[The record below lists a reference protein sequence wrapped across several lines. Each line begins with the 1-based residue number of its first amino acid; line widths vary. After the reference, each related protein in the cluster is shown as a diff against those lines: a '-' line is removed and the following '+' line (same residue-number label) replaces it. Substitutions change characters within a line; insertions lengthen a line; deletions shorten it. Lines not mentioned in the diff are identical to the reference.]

1 MEYASISSASPVMH
15 PFFQRDAVHQRP
27 QSHPLQHEMNST
39 PFPST
44 VQHSPP
50 SYPPSAEC
58 RHHLMQTHDSTS
70 PLPADDHAQYETH
83 HADDGRKRRKVSL
96 EPNLPLKQDTECSQL
111 AEQDTWID
119 QLGDAEATPLH
130 GNGFAAPADLDH
142 NPVQQH
148 VDQAFPPTPQP
159 NVVESGASIEEP
171 FRADVEIELQDQDPV
186 VSSVTQNVQHT
197 APLVETTASASTP
210 EDSSSSKDKQT
221 VTPKRKSMR
230 IGRNGKLTSS
240 PQDTI
245 QRSPKLHNK
254 ILGNKSTPIP
264 EPKKSKT
271 RARTIEAKKGRLV
284 SSLVVAF
291 NYQTPDL
298 GKKIDEILSGRKDAT
313 IRSTSLTSE
322 PQSQQKL
329 NIVAKKAVHPFFS
342 TKPAPKLPL
351 SSLATSDLSSTAP
364 TSEDE
369 TQRTSP
375 KAPKSWKDIIFTSK
389 RPLQKFF
396 LGSDPIWPP
405 LETHNVQPQHHFTAL
420 PGIPRPNESKFK
432 SKQLQSEV
440 CPEEDVL
447 QRFQDVMN
455 FHHSAPLHRP
465 TRLVVSGKALSISV
479 DCSNQTD
486 DDTFRPSLESLESKI
501 LSRPTAFDR
510 GMASDTHLW
519 SQEYAPKRWQEV
531 LQAQSRILY
540 DWLITLQVHQVQSG
554 QAQAKL
560 KPLIQKKRRKRKSD
574 EMDDFIAHSD
584 DDEEDGGQWPKNAIL
599 LVGPPGS
606 GKTASVYAVAQQLG
620 FEVFELHPGMRRNTK
635 DILDKV
641 GDMTQNHLVQRA
653 PEVLSRRSSISA
665 SDAESITP
673 LPLAPGADQQGIAA
687 FLGKDKQT
695 RKKPLKHQLDTDTTN
710 KDIKPRQQKQSLI
723 LFEEVDI
730 LFEDDKG
737 FWSGV
742 QSLIRTSKRPV
753 VMTCNDPTSIPFDEL
768 DLFTIL
774 TYAQPAPDIAIEYL
788 HKVAAAEG
796 HLLEMDAIQGLYLTK
811 GCDLRASMAELNFWC
826 QMTVGSSQ
834 GGLDWFMPDHERQQ
848 ASADGSIVRI
858 VSKDTFLAGHDLLP
872 EALFDGED
880 LIRFA
885 HQELGIS
892 PLDWVVDTNFGTES
906 PPTLEGL
913 ELCESLCEARSA
925 LDLLDDSVAPIL
937 ASKIQDQSSSTGSLA
952 REEIIT
958 RYLANFPSAADHLSP
973 YSVLDTLAVLSEE
986 PRIGLPGPPGRKS
999 PSLDTSSTALVT
1011 EVAPYI
1017 RAIVAHDQQLELF
1030 RSEIN
1035 ADGSSQGSNRKQRK
1049 TRASRAAQEGT
1060 NKALTRRDKWFVEAL
1075 DFDAVLATGG
1085 NWPRPQFAREES
1097 SSVLDQPSQVS
1108 AVESDELEASFS
1120 QNE

>member
-1 MEYASISSASPVMH
+1 
-15 PFFQRDAVHQRP
+15 
-27 QSHPLQHEMNST
+27 
-39 PFPST
+39 
-44 VQHSPP
+44 
-50 SYPPSAEC
+50 
-58 RHHLMQTHDSTS
+58 MQPHDSTS
-70 PLPADDHAQYETH
+70 PLSADDHAQYDTH
-83 HADDGRKRRKVSL
+83 HADDRRKRRKVSL

-111 AEQDTWID
+111 AEQGTWID
-119 QLGDAEATPLH
+119 QLQDAASTPVH
-130 GNGFAAPADLDH
+130 GNGFAAPAALDH

-148 VDQAFPPTPQP
+148 VVQALDSTPRP
-159 NVVESGASIEEP
+159 NVLEPDASIEEP
-171 FRADVEIELQDQDPV
+171 LKADMAVALQDQTPILSGV
-186 VSSVTQNVQHT
+186 VQNVHRPAHLIEPT
-197 APLVETTASASTP
+197 ALTSTP
-210 EDSSSSKDKQT
+210 EEPSSSKDKQT

-240 PQDTI
+240 PQETI

-254 ILGNKSTPIP
+254 NLGTKSKPNP
-264 EPKKSKT
+264 EPKKSNP

-284 SSLVVAF
+284 PSLVVAF
-291 NYQTPDL
+291 KYETQDH
-298 GKKIDEILSGRKDAT
+298 GKKIDEILSGRKDAS
-313 IRSTSLTSE
+313 IKSSFLTSE

-375 KAPKSWKDIIFTSK
+375 KAPKSWKDIVFTSK

-405 LETHNVQPQHHFTAL
+405 LETHNVQPQHYFTAL
-420 PGIPRPNESKFK
+420 PGIPRPNESKLK
-432 SKQLQSEV
+432 SKQLESEV
-440 CPEEDVL
+440 RPEEDVL

-455 FHHSAPLHRP
+455 IHHSAPLHRP

-479 DCSNQTD
+479 DSSFQTD
-486 DDTFRPSLESLESKI
+486 DDTFRPSLEPLESKI

-584 DDEEDGGQWPKNAIL
+584 DDEEDGGQGPKNAIL

-673 LPLAPGADQQGIAA
+673 FPLAPGGDQQGIAA

-695 RKKPLKHQLDTDTTN
+695 KKKPFKQHLDTDTIN

-774 TYAQPAPDIAIEYL
+774 TYAQPDEDIAVEYL
-788 HKVAAAEG
+788 RKVAAAEG
-796 HLLEMDAIQGLYLTK
+796 HLLETDAIQSLYLTK
-811 GCDLRASMAELNFWC
+811 GRDLRASMAELNFWC

-834 GGLDWFMPDHERQQ
+834 GGLDWFMPGHERQQ

-872 EALFDGED
+872 EALFYGED
-880 LIRFA
+880 LISFA

-892 PLDWVVDTNFGTES
+892 PLDWVVDTNLGTES

-913 ELCESLCEARSA
+913 ELYDSLCEARSA

-937 ASKIQDQSSSTGSLA
+937 ASKIIQDQSPSTGSLA

-958 RYLANFPSAADHLSP
+958 RYLSNLPSAADHLSP

-999 PSLDTSSTALVT
+999 PTLDTSSTALVT

-1030 RSEIN
+1030 RSDIN
-1035 ADGSSQGSNRKQRK
+1035 VDGSSQGSNRKQRT

-1060 NKALTRRDKWFVEAL
+1060 NKASTRRDKWFVGAL
-1075 DFDAVLATGG
+1075 DFDSVLATGG
-1085 NWPRPQFAREES
+1085 NWPQPQFIREES

-1108 AVESDELEASFS
+1108 AVVSDELEASSS